1 MTLLTP
7 WGEAL
12 DADKPLPEYP
22 RPQLVR
28 DSYVNL
34 NGRWQHAFTC
44 AQTSTRPARQDATAA
59 TGPLAVADPTHPPAT
74 WEGEIIV
81 PFSPETP
88 LSGVERMLQPDE
100 LLWYRRTFT
109 LPRGFG
115 GERVLL
121 HFGAVDQS
129 CEVAV
134 NGVRVGGHTGG
145 FLPFAL
151 DITAALIEREDD
163 TAAAAGTNAAAGGG
177 AGASTGDDGESTGD
191 GGAGDDDAGDGT
203 VTHEIVVAVRDV
215 TDASWLSRGKQARK
229 RGGIWYSPQSG
240 IWQTVW
246 LEALPRVAVDGLDLT
261 PRLDE
266 RTIDVLV
273 RSDAAT
279 TAHAHSAHHRTE
291 NSDQAAIGAA
301 TARALGPTGADADSG
316 SAPDAAEGHLA
327 TVTVRAA
334 GDVVATASITP
345 NIVTRITLDD
355 AHTVRP
361 WSPEDPFLYDV
372 DVTLGDDSVISYVG
386 MRSFEI
392 GPDAEGTPRLLLNG
406 EPYFHAGLLDQGYW
420 SDGWLTAPSDAALE
434 YDVQLAKD
442 LGFTMLRKHIKI
454 EPLRW
459 YYHCDRLGML
469 VWQDMVNG
477 GTSYNPLIITV
488 PSVGTGQVSDHRYK
502 AFGRADAAGRASFR
516 HELRAT
522 VDHLRSVVSLALWV
536 PFNEAW
542 GQFDALKVERELRAL
557 DDTRPIDHASGWHDQ
572 GGGDLKSLHV
582 YFRAFRVKDAWRR
595 DVRVLA
601 LTEYGG
607 YSHRVEGHCWNDREF
622 GYRKYATDAALEA
635 AFASLHD
642 EQIAPAVP
650 RGLAASV
657 YTQLSDVED
666 EVNGMVTYDRRVV
679 KIPAETVRRVT
690 AQLTAG
696 NHSTGQSSRKAKNH
710 AES

>member
-1 MTLLTP
+1 MSLLTP

-12 DADKPLPEYP
+12 DADSPLPEYP

-28 DSYVNL
+28 NSYVNL

-44 AQTSTRPARQDATAA
+44 AQTTTQSAGQDAAAA
-59 TGPLAVADPTHPPAT
+59 TGPLTVADPAHPPAT
-74 WEGEIIV
+74 WDGEIIV

-100 LLWYRRTFT
+100 LLWYRRTVT
-109 LPRGFG
+109 LPKGFV

-151 DITAALIEREDD
+151 DITEALAARE
-163 TAAAAGTNAAAGGG
+163 A
-177 AGASTGDDGESTGD
+177 
-191 GGAGDDDAGDGT
+191 DAGDSA
-203 VTHEIVVAVRDV
+203 VEHEIVVAVRDV
-215 TDASWLSRGKQARK
+215 TDSSWLSRGKQARK

-246 LEALPRVAVDGLDLT
+246 LESLPNLAVDGLELT

-266 RTIDVLV
+266 RAVDVRV
-273 RSDAAT
+273 RCDGVAQSGGP
-279 TAHAHSAHHRTE
+279 
-291 NSDQAAIGAA
+291 GAA
-301 TARALGPTGADADSG
+301 NTAA
-316 SAPDAAEGHLA
+316 
-327 TVTVRAA
+327 VTVRSG
-334 GDVVATASITP
+334 GDVVAAASITP
-345 NIVTRITLDD
+345 NETTRIAFADD
-355 AHTVRP
+355 HEVQP
-361 WSPEDPFLYDV
+361 WSPEHPFLYDV
-372 DVTLGDDSVISYVG
+372 EVTLGDDRVTSYVG
-386 MRSFEI
+386 MRSFGV
-392 GPDAEGTPRLLLNG
+392 GPDAHGTPRMLLNG
-406 EPYFHAGLLDQGYW
+406 RPYFHAGLLDQGYW

-434 YDVQLAKD
+434 YDVQLARD

-477 GTSYNPLIITV
+477 GTTYNPLIITV
-488 PSVGTGQVSDHRYK
+488 PAVGTGPVSDHRYK
-502 AFGRADAAGRASFR
+502 AFGRADAAGRASYR
-516 HELRAT
+516 DELRAT
-522 VDHLRSVVSLALWV
+522 VEHLRSVVSLALWV

-542 GQFDALKVERELRAL
+542 GQFDALQIEKELRAL

-582 YFRAFRVKDAWRR
+582 YFRAFRVKNAWR
-595 DVRVLA
+595 DDGRVLA

-607 YSHRVEGHCWNDREF
+607 YSHRVEGHCVTNREF
-622 GYRKYATDAALEA
+622 GYRKYTTDAELDA
-635 AFASLHD
+635 AFAALHD
-642 EQIAPAVP
+642 EQIVPAVA

-679 KIPAETVRRVT
+679 KIAADTVRR
-690 AQLTAG
+690 ANLQLTAG
-696 NHSTGQSSRKAKNH
+696 NSTATKGETS
-710 AES
+710 

>member
-7 WGEAL
+7 WGETL
-12 DADKPLPEYP
+12 DPDNPLAEYP

-34 NGRWQHAFTC
+34 NGRWQYVFTPGHS
-44 AQTSTRPARQDATAA
+44 ATQDAAA
-59 TGPLAVADPTHPPAT
+59 ASDPVAVADPSTPPSQWA
-74 WEGEIIV
+74 GEIIV

-88 LSGVERMLQPDE
+88 LSEVERMLQPDE
-100 LLWYRRTFT
+100 LLWYRRTVT
-109 LPRGFG
+109 LPSGFV

-121 HFGAVDQS
+121 HFGAVDQA

-151 DITAALIEREDD
+151 DITEALAARQAD
-163 TAAAAGTNAAAGGG
+163 
-177 AGASTGDDGESTGD
+177 AGAAE
-191 GGAGDDDAGDGT
+191 
-203 VTHEIVVAVRDV
+203 HEIVVAVRDV
-215 TDASWLSRGKQARK
+215 TDTSWLSRGKQARK

-246 LEALPRVAVDGLDLT
+246 LESLPTVAVDGLELT

-266 RTIDVLV
+266 RAVDVRV
-273 RSDAAT
+273 RCDNANAGDA
-279 TAHAHSAHHRTE
+279 
-291 NSDQAAIGAA
+291 
-301 TARALGPTGADADSG
+301 
-316 SAPDAAEGHLA
+316 A
-327 TVTVRAA
+327 TVTVRA
-334 GDVVATASITP
+334 GDDVIATASVSANST
-345 NIVTRITLDD
+345 TRIALAPEHDM
-355 AHTVRP
+355 RP
-361 WSPEDPFLYDV
+361 WSPERPFLYDV
-372 DVTLGDDSVISYVG
+372 EVTLGDDRVTSYVG
-386 MRSFEI
+386 MRSFGV
-392 GPDAEGTPRLLLNG
+392 GPDAHGTPRLLLNG
-406 EPYFHAGLLDQGYW
+406 NPYFHAGLLDQGYW

-488 PSVGTGQVSDHRYK
+488 PSVGTGPVSDHRYK
-502 AFGRADAAGRASFR
+502 AFGRADAAGRASYR
-516 HELRAT
+516 DELRAT
-522 VDHLRSVVSLALWV
+522 VEHLRSIVSLALWV

-542 GQFDALKVERELRAL
+542 GQFDALQIEKELRAL

-582 YFRAFRVKDAWRR
+582 YFRAFRVKDAWLGSGRA
-595 DVRVLA
+595 LA

-607 YSHRVEGHCWNDREF
+607 YSHRVEGHCFNDREF
-622 GYRKYATDAALEA
+622 GYRKYATDAGLEA
-635 AFASLHD
+635 AFVRLHTD
-642 EQIAPAVP
+642 QVVPAVK

-666 EVNGMVTYDRRVV
+666 EVNGVVTYDRRVV
-679 KIPAETVRRVT
+679 KIPAASVRRVN

-696 NHSTGQSSRKAKNH
+696 NALPPPSGHTVQPSPGRAASSHRPGQPPKGAKNPH
-710 AES
+710 ET